1 MRKEYLELGQIV
13 GTHGIKGEIR
23 VNPWCDSPEF
33 ATRFKT
39 VFFDERGMEP
49 ISVTASR
56 VHGNTVLMQLK
67 NIDSIDEAAALR
79 NKVLYIRRA
88 DARLPDGSWFV
99 SELLACR
106 VFDADDKKKQYG
118 TLTDVSET
126 GANDVWHIT
135 DQNGKEFLIPS
146 IPDVVVSVD
155 IDQGLIYIRPLKG
168 IFDDAD

>member
-56 VHGNTVLMQLK
+56 VHGNIVLMQLK